1 LNLIYFSL
9 GIRYV
14 FLVLDLDLLLTFLQ
28 YGKFVPQIGHQIA
41 FPVPPG
47 ILNVRGENIIG
58 LSLWS
63 QTAEGAQVDVQWN
76 VLGVYESAWDP
87 GFDASALQPGWTAER
102 LQFA

>member
-1 LNLIYFSL
+1 
-9 GIRYV
+9 
-14 FLVLDLDLLLTFLQ
+14 
-28 YGKFVPQIGHQIA
+28 
-41 FPVPPG
+41 
-47 ILNVRGENIIG
+47 

-87 GFDASALQPGWTAER
+87 GFDASTLQPGWTAER